1 MVRER
6 RAGGEVRSRSS
17 ISDALRLKE
26 VSSHYL
32 WMHHERIV
40 GEHIM
45 QRASTHSDARIKRS
59 EGSERTRRE
68 REAWRSKERIGEGSR
83 WTKRGGVVEGAWMTK
98 K

>member
-1 MVRER
+1 
-6 RAGGEVRSRSS
+6 
-17 ISDALRLKE
+17 
-26 VSSHYL
+26 
-32 WMHHERIV
+32 
-40 GEHIM
+40 M

-83 WTKRGGVVEGAWMTK
+83 WTKRGGVVEGVWMTK